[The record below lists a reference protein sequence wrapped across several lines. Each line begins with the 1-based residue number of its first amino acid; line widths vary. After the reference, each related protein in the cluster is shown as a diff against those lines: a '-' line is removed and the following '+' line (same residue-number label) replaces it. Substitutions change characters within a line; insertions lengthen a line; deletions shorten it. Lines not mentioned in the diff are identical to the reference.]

1 MEKKYIYII
10 MALLIIA
17 LSTFTFWMM
26 NKDKQEPLVIAPSY
40 SFVVSE
46 LGDVSLVENEEAG
59 LKFVIPQGWEV
70 TNDLLASFSMRTKD
84 FIPFND
90 NLSSASVPKKGC
102 WIGAT
107 VRYEKEGSD
116 NDYYFSSNKYYID
129 NPDYLEEMNSD
140 TRAYS
145 IVEVDGIKSLKHEV
159 INIDANP
166 GRAVLIWIP
175 IDDKVYL
182 FESDLF
188 GEDQEECKTHFDN
201 FLNTISIK
209 KQ

>member
-1 MEKKYIYII
+1 MACLVLFLSIFIFWIMNKEKNEP
-10 MALLIIA
+10 LII
-17 LSTFTFWMM
+17 S
-26 NKDKQEPLVIAPSY
+26 PSY
-40 SFVVSE
+40 SFIVSE
-46 LGDVSLVENEEAG
+46 LGDISLVENEEAG
-59 LKFVIPQGWEV
+59 LKFVIPQDWEV

-84 FIPFND
+84 FIPFKD
-90 NLSSASVPKKGC
+90 NPSSASVPKKGC

-129 NPDYLEEMNSD
+129 NPEDLEEMNSD

-145 IVEVDGIKSLKHEV
+145 IIEVDGINSLKHEV
-159 INIDANP
+159 INNDNNP
-166 GRAVLIWIP
+166 GRAMLIWIP
-175 IDDKVYL
+175 INDKVYL

-201 FLNTISIK
+201 FLNTVSIK
-209 KQ
+209 K

>member
-10 MALLIIA
+10 MACLVLFLSIFIFWIMNKEKNEPLII
-17 LSTFTFWMM
+17 S
-26 NKDKQEPLVIAPSY
+26 PSY
-40 SFVVSE
+40 SFIVSE
-46 LGDVSLVENEEAG
+46 LGDISLVENEEAG
-59 LKFVIPQGWEV
+59 LKFVIPQDWEV

-84 FIPFND
+84 FIPFKD
-90 NLSSASVPKKGC
+90 NPSSASVPKKGC

-129 NPDYLEEMNSD
+129 NPEDLRDGQE
-140 TRAYS
+140 
-145 IVEVDGIKSLKHEV
+145 IIEVDGINALKEGLV
-159 INIDANP
+159 VGEENP
-166 GRAVLIWIP
+166 GKVVLIWIP
-175 IDDKVYL
+175 INDKVYL

-201 FLNTISIK
+201 FLNTVSIK
-209 KQ
+209 K

>member
-10 MALLIIA
+10 MACLVLFLSIFIFWIMNKEKSEPLII
-17 LSTFTFWMM
+17 S
-26 NKDKQEPLVIAPSY
+26 PSY
-40 SFVVSE
+40 SFIVSE
-46 LGDVSLVENEEAG
+46 LGDISLVENEEAG
-59 LKFVIPQGWEV
+59 LKFVIPQDWEV

-84 FIPFND
+84 FIPFKD
-90 NLSSASVPKKGC
+90 NPSSASVPKKGC

-129 NPDYLEEMNSD
+129 NPEDLRDGQE
-140 TRAYS
+140 
-145 IVEVDGIKSLKHEV
+145 IIEVDGINALKEDLV
-159 INIDANP
+159 VGEENP
-166 GRAVLIWIP
+166 GKVVLIWIP
-175 IDDKVYL
+175 INDKVYL

-201 FLNTISIK
+201 FLNTVSIK
-209 KQ
+209 K

>member
-129 NPDYLEEMNSD
+129 NPDYLMENQE
-140 TRAYS
+140 
-145 IVEVDGIKSLKHEV
+145 IIEVDNIKALKENLIV
-159 INIDANP
+159 GEENP
-166 GRAVLIWIP
+166 GRIEHIWIP

>member
-1 MEKKYIYII
+1 MVF
-10 MALLIIA
+10 LIVA
-17 LSTFTFWMM
+17 LSIFAFWMI
-26 NKDKQEPLVIAPSY
+26 NKDKHEPLVISPFY

-46 LGDVSLVENEEAG
+46 LGDITLVENEEAG
-59 LKFVIPQGWEV
+59 LKFVIPEGWEV
-70 TNDLLASFSMRTKD
+70 TDDLLASFSMRTKD
-84 FIPFND
+84 FVPFND

-129 NPDYLEEMNSD
+129 NPDALMEDQEIIEIDNIKALKEIINGEE
-140 TRAYS
+140 
-145 IVEVDGIKSLKHEV
+145 I
-159 INIDANP
+159 NP
-166 GRAVLIWIP
+166 GRIELIWIP
-175 IDDKVYL
+175 INDKVYL

>member
-10 MALLIIA
+10 MACLVLFLSIFIFWIMNKEKNEPLII
-17 LSTFTFWMM
+17 S
-26 NKDKQEPLVIAPSY
+26 PSY
-40 SFVVSE
+40 SFIVSE
-46 LGDVSLVENEEAG
+46 LGDISLVENEEAG
-59 LKFVIPQGWEV
+59 LKFVIPQDWEV
-70 TNDLLASFSMRTKD
+70 TDDLLASFSMRTKD
-84 FIPFND
+84 FIPFKD

-129 NPDYLEEMNSD
+129 NPDYLMEDQEIIEIDNIKALKEIINGEE
-140 TRAYS
+140 
-145 IVEVDGIKSLKHEV
+145 V
-159 INIDANP
+159 NP
-166 GRAVLIWIP
+166 GRVELIWIP
-175 IDDKVYL
+175 INDKVYL

-201 FLNTISIK
+201 FLNTVSIK
-209 KQ
+209 K